1 MVDADEMQNDRIN
14 GLDDRLRSVE
24 AAVVELAT
32 MAKWMKYAVFVMA
45 GSLGFDLQGM
55 M

>member
-1 MVDADEMQNDRIN
+1 MADTDDMQNERIN

-32 MAKWMKYAVFVMA
+32 MAKWIKYAVIVMA
-45 GSLGFDLQGM
+45 ASLGYDLQGVM
-55 M
+55 

>member
-1 MVDADEMQNDRIN
+1 MSQADDMQNERIN
-14 GLDDRLRSVE
+14 GLDERLRSVE

-32 MAKWMKYAVFVMA
+32 MAKWMKYAVMVMA
-45 GSLGFDLQGM
+45 ASLGFDMQGM

>member
-1 MVDADEMQNDRIN
+1 VSQADDMQNERIN

-32 MAKWMKYAVFVMA
+32 MAKWMKYAVIVM
-45 GSLGFDLQGM
+45 GMGLGFDMQGM

>member
-1 MVDADEMQNDRIN
+1 MVDADEMQNERIN

-32 MAKWMKYAVFVMA
+32 MAKWIKYAVIVMA
-45 GSLGFDLQGM
+45 ASFGYDLQGVI
-55 M
+55 

>member
-1 MVDADEMQNDRIN
+1 MVDTDDMQNDRIN

-32 MAKWMKYAVFVMA
+32 MAKWMKYAVIVMGA
-45 GSLGFDLQGM
+45 SLGIDMQGM
-55 M
+55 I